1 LLAALASARSAT
13 DGAGVLRRRQTEPA
27 PKVPVE
33 MALIREP
40 GRRRHVRR
48 SPAPLEEPAGEHDA
62 LADLERMWCDAE
74 RFLEE
79 PDESGR
85 NLATTTI
92 APVDPTIP
100 APGRYHW
107 AIWSGG
113 DHSDMS
119 FDLYVFD
126 LGDVPDDE
134 EAIGDLLEDDSR
146 WGAPFTDRLA
156 QFVAEM
162 QRRYPGLD
170 DHPNDSPWASWP
182 LTDSMVEGR
191 CCGLNIV
198 WSAAERMSSE
208 VAAACHR
215 HGLTLYDPQAGVV
228 HRPRDSGASPTR
240 AKRWWRRT

>member
-1 LLAALASARSAT
+1 M
-13 DGAGVLRRRQTEPA
+13 GGGRRQ
-27 PKVPVE
+27 
-33 MALIREP
+33 R
-40 GRRRHVRR
+40 
-48 SPAPLEEPAGEHDA
+48 
-62 LADLERMWCDAE
+62 
-74 RFLEE
+74 
-79 PDESGR
+79 
-85 NLATTTI
+85 
-92 APVDPTIP
+92 
-100 APGRYHW
+100 

-113 DHSDMS
+113 DLSDMS

-146 WGAPFTDRLA
+146 WGAPLTDRLA

-162 QRRYPGLD
+162 ERRYPGLED
-170 DHPNDSPWASWP
+170 RSNDSPWASWP

-198 WSAAERMSSE
+198 SSAAEQMSSE
-208 VAAACHR
+208 VVAACQR

-228 HRPRDSGASPTR
+228 HRPPDSGASPTR